1 MSSDSVNTD
10 QFTNALDELDRG
22 ESQIVIRME
31 MRKRRKPVTLVEGIP
46 ERSNKDEL
54 EHIATELKKKL
65 ATGGTA
71 KDSIILLQGDQRD
84 KAKTEL
90 VKLGY
95 PEDRI
100 DVY

>member
-1 MSSDSVNTD
+1 LSADVSTD
-10 QFTNALDELDRG
+10 QFASALDELDRG

-31 MRKRRKPVTLVEGIP
+31 VRKRRKPVTLVEGIP
-46 ERSNKDEL
+46 ERDKDEL

-71 KDSIILLQGDQRD
+71 KDSVILLQGDQRD
-84 KAKTEL
+84 KAKNEL
-90 VKLGY
+90 VRLGF
-95 PEDRI
+95 PEDSI

>member
-1 MSSDSVNTD
+1 LSADNVSTD
-10 QFTNALDELDRG
+10 QFSSALEELDRG
-22 ESQIVIRME
+22 EAQIVIRME
-31 MRKRRKPVTLVEGIP
+31 VRKRRKPVTLVEGIP

-54 EHIATELKKKL
+54 EHVATELKKKL

-71 KDSIILLQGDQRD
+71 KDNVILLQGDQRD
-84 KAKTEL
+84 KAKNEL
-90 VKLGY
+90 VRLGY

>member
-1 MSSDSVNTD
+1 LSSDDTVGD
-10 QFTNALDELDRG
+10 QFTSALDELDRG
-22 ESQIVIRME
+22 EAQIVIRME

-46 ERSNKDEL
+46 ERSNKDQL
-54 EHIATELKKKL
+54 EHVATELKKKL

-71 KDSIILLQGDQRD
+71 KDNMILLQGDQRD
-84 KAKTEL
+84 KAKGEL
-90 VKLGY
+90 VRLGY